1 MTLSWTPADS
11 GSVNTEV
18 TGTFAFKDN
27 DVRAVYVDWDD
38 GASNKKTEANYQW
51 IQMTE
56 PKSSVTATHTY
67 NKDGTFNPIVQT
79 VNSKGFVSRYYGA
92 DTAANVTGSLVPYTQ
107 DATNVPP
114 FTGSDSAA
122 TGIMRVENTTVK
134 SGIDNTVFEKEG
146 PLLLYI
152 QVAPTLTDTELIY
165 AGSIEIEVKA
175 LVAVSSVGGTTL
187 TDGKVD
193 TGYDLVIVTGSA
205 SSSDDASDT
214 GLVGFSFSII
224 DQSDAAVSV
233 RRVLSVKYKNPKL
246 TGSDA
251 TDYTKNAA
259 LNNLKIFV
267 VAVSRD
273 DGRIYPIT
281 YVSPGSPYKTVED
294 TKRYITMDFSQSR
307 AAASNISNK
316 YYFYD
321 NGKSWFG
328 PAYERW
334 GDADGALS
342 SGKFTTGSRQTPS
355 NKRVYYTYNP
365 RSDGV
370 GGYAQ
375 AGGTGSTDEYTWPFG
390 SGSTDTKA
398 AWYVSGTTKTAQRT
412 NQFAVDDF
420 GRFFDRYHLVRNS
433 VEPSSS
439 ADNTSS
445 ISGNATSIFRITP
458 IINFD
463 TNNKATK
470 FDGMGVG
477 TSGCLSADYST
488 PAFNNNATNASGMV
502 SVSGMNRADY
512 EDWLGED
519 RNANEYLLALWD
531 AKTNKI
537 FFQCTPWWSGSYA
550 RAAGDIS
557 NTTGLSI
564 AGVSYLR
571 VVDSGTV
578 KQTCEWIPLEFED
591 TTAST
596 LEYRDTSQE
605 TYTPYTNSFTK
616 SGYVSFDMPLD
627 WSSIKMEELY
637 AGVTPGVSNTIS
649 DVATDFT
656 TAKFTVGVRDL
667 TDNWDQYGYGVNLTG
682 AAGVIS
688 GAMGDCG
695 TADDVGSFKYIAEI
709 VTDDEAAGGP
719 VALQNM
725 WVAAPN
731 EDNSYGNGWDAATP
745 DLLTVHFGGQ
755 TGSYYV
761 QPAPSDEW
769 EIIVKRINF
778 YEVFPGASK
787 LYNHTVNIQ
796 NPVDAGIAAAFPND
810 YGFDTY
816 LTGIGSALRTAWSG
830 NSKYPLLISISGGT
844 RTGSAVPY
852 NPEIWNVLDA
862 TEGFTSLI
870 KEEDDSAY
878 SLNSLPITS
887 DLSIGRASNFYQA
900 ITRKGKVFIT
910 QTGIGI
916 QQISFSS
923 VALGDETTA
932 AISTTALGSLYDHL
946 RKVRKLQGDVVRV
959 YWDEKQKDGTW
970 VRFWGYIQNVEET
983 RGMGGPRAVLNYVFT
998 MTVEEIA
1005 LIDNN
1010 GALMTDIFSLGGIE
1024 SGPDYS

>member
-1 MTLSWTPADS
+1 MTLSWTPSDNE
-11 GSVNTEV
+11 SVNTEV
-18 TGTFAFKDN
+18 TGTFTFKDN

-51 IQMTE
+51 IEMTE

-67 NKDGTFNPIVQT
+67 NKSGTFNPIVQT

-107 DATNVPP
+107 DDTNVPP
-114 FTGSDSAA
+114 FTSSDSAA
-122 TGIMRVENTTVK
+122 TGIMRVENTIVK

-146 PLLLYI
+146 PLLIYM
-152 QVAPTLTDTELIY
+152 QVAPTLTSAELVY
-165 AGSIEIEVKA
+165 AGAIIIEVKA
-175 LVAVSSVGGTTL
+175 LVAQSSVGGTTL
-187 TDGKVD
+187 TDGKMD
-193 TGYDLVIVTGSA
+193 TGYDLVVMTGEATSEA
-205 SSSDDASDT
+205 DATNT
-214 GLVGFSFSII
+214 GLLGI
-224 DQSDAAVSV
+224 DFGDATAVQ
-233 RRVLSVKYKNPKL
+233 RVLSVKYKNPKL

-259 LNNLKIFV
+259 LNNLKVFV

-273 DGRIYPIT
+273 DSRIYPIS

-294 TKRYITMDFSQSR
+294 VKRYITMDFSQSR
-307 AAASNISNK
+307 AAASNVSNN

-321 NGKSWFG
+321 NGKGWFG
-328 PAYERW
+328 PHYERW
-334 GDADGALS
+334 GNVNGALS
-342 SGKFTTGSRQTPS
+342 SGKFTTGSRQTSS

-370 GGYAQ
+370 GGYA
-375 AGGTGSTDEYTWPFG
+375 AFTGSTGEYTWPFG
-390 SGSTDTKA
+390 SGSTDTTA
-398 AWYVSGTTKTAQRT
+398 AWYVSGTTATAERT

-439 ADNTSS
+439 AANTSS

-463 TNNKATK
+463 SPDKATK
-470 FDGMGVG
+470 FTGMGVG
-477 TSGCLSADYST
+477 TSGCLTADYST

-502 SVSGMNRADY
+502 SVSGMNRA
-512 EDWLGED
+512 EFKNWQGSE
-519 RNANEYLLALWD
+519 RAANEYLLALWD

-557 NTTGLSI
+557 TTTGLNI

-571 VVDSGTV
+571 VVDSGTI
-578 KQTCEWIPLEFED
+578 KQTCEWVPLEFTD

-596 LEYRDTSQE
+596 LEYKDDTGD
-605 TYTPYTNSFTK
+605 TYTSYSNSFTK
-616 SGYVSFDMPLD
+616 SGYISFDMPLD

-637 AGVTPGVSNTIS
+637 AGNSLGVANTDA
-649 DVATDFT
+649 DVPTDFT
-656 TAKFTVGVRDL
+656 TAKITVGVRDL
-667 TDNWDQYGYGVNLTG
+667 TTQYAQYGYGVNLTG

-688 GAMGDCG
+688 GAMDDCG
-695 TADDVGSFKYIAEI
+695 TADDVGSFKYMVE
-709 VTDDEAAGGP
+709 VVEDDSNS
-719 VALQNM
+719 VDLQNM

-731 EDNSYGNGWDAATP
+731 GANSYTNGWDG
-745 DLLTVHFGGQ
+745 DSLLTVQFGDEY
-755 TGSYYV
+755 GSHYV
-761 QPAPSDEW
+761 EPSATDEW
-769 EIIVKRINF
+769 DIIVKRINF

-787 LYNHTVNIQ
+787 LWNNGVYQV
-796 NPVDAGIAAAFPND
+796 PVDAGGAAAFPND
-810 YGFDTY
+810 YGFSTY
-816 LTGIGSALRTAWSG
+816 LSGIGSALKTAWSG
-830 NSKYPLLISISGGT
+830 NSKYPLLLNIEG
-844 RTGSAVPY
+844 GSATTDPVPY

-862 TEGFTSLI
+862 TEGFTSLV

-878 SLNSLPITS
+878 SLNALPITA
-887 DLSIGRASNFYQA
+887 DISIGRKSNFYQA

-916 QQISFSS
+916 EEIGFSS

-932 AISTTALGSLYDHL
+932 TVGDTALGSLYDYL
-946 RKVRKLQGDVVRV
+946 YKVRRLQSEVVRV

-970 VRFWGYIQNVEET
+970 VRFWGFIKNVNET
-983 RGMGGPRAVLNYVFT
+983 RGTGGPRAVLNYTFT
-998 MTVEEIA
+998 LSVEEIA

-1010 GALMTDIFSLGGIE
+1010 GHLMTDIFPLGGIQSE
-1024 SGPDYS
+1024 PDYS